1 MTYKYNTTPLAFF
14 VLCMAFSIFTSG
26 KAKAQNDLKVTLDTI
41 KEENIQHLGYDYSL
55 PAWMLSRPISTI
67 ESDDFDHS
75 IYTSFG
81 NRLEGHLP
89 GLTVLQS
96 NNEPGLDSPTLYS
109 RGVGTFG
116 AKKNPLIIVDGFESF
131 YEQLVPEEIE
141 SVTLLKDAAAATM
154 YGMRGANGVLLITT
168 KRGKKGPLKVEFTM
182 QTGFDKPYRLPDF
195 LGSYDYARLHN
206 EARGNDGLSPL
217 YTEDDLQLYQ
227 SGNDPYFHPN
237 VNWNNELLR
246 SSAPVSKFNLTFSG
260 GQNNVRYFVL
270 LGIIRREGLYKE
282 TDKMSE
288 FSINS
293 EFTRYNVRSNVDLD
307 ITDKLTANLNLG
319 FTVAD
324 KQNPGDY
331 STNSIFNLMSTV
343 PPNAFPVHNPN
354 GTYGGNALYTNPWG
368 NLVESGY
375 FTTNYRTS
383 QTSLKLT
390 QQLDMLTDGLSVS
403 AAISFNNYFRGYS
416 SKSRSYQRY
425 SISKDSQENI
435 LYQKFGEKTSLKA
448 SEDMYD
454 HWRNITFQSY
464 LTYKKTFEDHQF
476 DAALGYDLN
485 TYTNKGEANDFKHL
499 GGNGRLSYV
508 YQKKYIGE
516 LSFGYYGSNGYQ
528 KNKRFGLFPGM
539 SLGWIVSNEN
549 FWKEN
554 SAINYFQLR
563 TSYGISGSNAIDS
576 KRFMYD
582 QYFSGEGSYIY
593 GTSSIDGL
601 AESQIANPN
610 LTWEKKKEWNIGF
623 EAQLFRNL
631 SLKFDYFN
639 QLRYDILTQP
649 QNLMPQFA
657 GVLLPQWNVGEVKNK
672 GFEAQIGYKNQISK
686 NFSFFADLSV
696 WYAKNE
702 ITRIPEILK
711 QDEYQQ
717 LEGRLINQPFL
728 LEAVGFFQNDAE
740 IEDSP
745 VQIFDVVRPGDIKY
759 KDQNSDGIIDQRDF
773 YPIGYTDVPEFN
785 TGLNAGIEFKN
796 IYLDLFFHGVTN
808 RSVYLSGKK
817 FHAFQNDGKIS
828 SIALGRWT
836 ETNGESA
843 TYPRLSSQNNMNNF
857 QPSSFW
863 QRDGSFIR
871 LRNAELGYI
880 LPKSLTEKIGIPE
893 AKIFINGTN
902 IFTIDRVDVADPEIL
917 TGYPATK
924 TFSIGAKIQL

>member
-26 KAKAQNDLKVTLDTI
+26 KANAQNDLKVSSDTI
-41 KEENIQHLGYDYSL
+41 KEENIQNLGYDYSL
-55 PAWMLSRPISTI
+55 PKWMVSRPISSI

-81 NRLEGHLP
+81 NRLEGRLP

-96 NNEPGLDSPTLYS
+96 DNEPGLDSPTVYS

-116 AKKNPLIIVDGFESF
+116 SGKNPLVIVDGFEGF
-131 YEQLVPEEIE
+131 REQLVSEEIE
-141 SVTLLKDAAAATM
+141 SVTLLKDAAAASM

-182 QTGFDKPYRLPDF
+182 QTGFDKPYRLPEF
-195 LGSYDYARLHN
+195 LSSYDYARLYN

-217 YTEDDLQLYQ
+217 YSEDDLQSYQ

-237 VNWNNELLR
+237 VDWYGELLR
-246 SSAPVSKFNLTFSG
+246 NSAPVSKFNLTFSG

-270 LGIIRREGLYKE
+270 LGIMRREGLYKE
-282 TDKMSE
+282 TEKLSD

-293 EFTRYNVRSNVDLD
+293 EFTQYNIRSNVDLD
-307 ITDKLTANLNLG
+307 ITNRLTASLNLG

-331 STNSIFNLMSTV
+331 STGSIFNLISTV
-343 PPNAFPVHNPN
+343 PPNAFPVYNPN
-354 GTYGGNALYTNPWG
+354 GTYGGNALYANPWG

-375 FTTNYRTS
+375 FISNYRTS

-390 QQLDMLTDGLSVS
+390 QQLDMVTDGLSIS
-403 AAISFNNYFRGYS
+403 AAISFTNNFRGYS
-416 SKSRSYQRY
+416 SKSRTYERY
-425 SISKDSQENI
+425 SLSKDPEGNI
-435 LYQKFGEKTSLKA
+435 LYQKFGQKTSLEA
-448 SEDMYD
+448 SEDQYD
-454 HWRNITFQSY
+454 QRRNISFQSY
-464 LTYKKTFEDHQF
+464 LDYKKTFGDHQF

-485 TYTNKGEANDFKHL
+485 SYTLKGEANDFKHL
-499 GGNGRLSYV
+499 GGNGRLSYA

-516 LSFGYYGSNGYQ
+516 LSFGYYGSNGYS
-528 KNKRFGLFPGM
+528 KNKRFGLFPAM

-554 SAINYFQLR
+554 NAINYFKLR
-563 TSYGISGSNAIDS
+563 TSYGIAGNNAING

-582 QYFSGEGSYIY
+582 QYYSGEGSYIY

-601 AESQIANPN
+601 AESQNANPN
-610 LTWEKKKEWNIGF
+610 LSWEKKKEWNVGF
-623 EAQLFRNL
+623 DARLFRYV
-631 SLKFDYFN
+631 SLNFDYFN

-649 QNLMPQFA
+649 LNLIPQFA
-657 GVLLPQWNVGEVKNK
+657 GLLLPQLNVGEVKNT
-672 GFEAQIGYKNQISK
+672 GFEAQIGYQNQISK
-686 NFSFFADLSV
+686 NFSFFANLSV

-702 ITRIPEILK
+702 ITQIPEILK

-717 LEGRLINQPFL
+717 SKGRPINQPFL
-728 LEAVGFFQNDAE
+728 LEAIGFFQNDAE

-745 VQIFDVVRPGDIKY
+745 VQIFDIVRPGDIKY
-759 KDQNSDGIIDQRDF
+759 KDQNNDNIIDQRDF
-773 YPIGYTDVPEFN
+773 YPIGFTEVPELSAGFN
-785 TGLNAGIEFKN
+785 TGIEFKN
-796 IYLDLFFHGVTN
+796 IYLDLFFHGATN
-808 RSVYLSGKK
+808 RSVYLSGKR

-828 SIALGRWT
+828 SIAWERWT
-836 ETNGESA
+836 ETNRESA

-871 LRNAELGYI
+871 LKNAELGYT
-880 LPKSLTEKIGIPE
+880 LPKSLTKKIGIPE

-902 IFTIDRVDVADPEIL
+902 IFTIDRVDIVDPEIL